1 MPQSSSAEQALASL
15 ESLERALALL
25 LPAAE
30 SFKEGDRGGGQ
41 ADAGEYVD
49 RESRGERES

>member
-30 SFKEGDRGGGQ
+30 SFKEGDRGGRQ